1 MIETAD
7 PKAARL
13 IERPRDYAALVERPN
28 FREVLDREKHKL
40 RRVLSGYSFQAMIPC
55 GLADCRTPHRD
66 GFLVETEDGLETN
79 VGHVCG
85 RKAFGTRFDVERAA
99 YERTRELQD
108 LRDRAKN
115 LKEQLT
121 PVQHLVRE
129 IYKSRFGVEW
139 VEMIKSALYKVLG
152 EDLLSSLEATQ
163 RRGEYGVD
171 QARRRTE
178 AEIDRLVNETRRRRE
193 DFAFET
199 VRIGSLEPMP
209 WLVFDFKGKLI
220 TDLLKRLE
228 DLQFIEVD
236 RLEMPVLRQRVKAL
250 DGWELRVRE
259 AEDAVQTAHRFL
271 ASENI
276 ELLSFWIPESRA
288 RNRRAVTEWAA
299 SPSLDTLR
307 QGKVAS

>member
-1 MIETAD
+1 MIDTTD
-7 PKAARL
+7 PKAMRL

-28 FREVLDREKHKL
+28 FREVLDRKEHKL
-40 RRVLSGYSFQAMIPC
+40 RKVLSGYSFHSLIRC

-66 GFLVETEDGLETN
+66 GFLVETDDGLETN

-115 LKEQLT
+115 LKEQLA
-121 PVQHLVRE
+121 PVQSLVRE

-139 VEMIKSALYKVLG
+139 VEGIKSALYKVLG
-152 EDLLSSLEATQ
+152 EDLLSSLEAAQ
-163 RRGEYGVD
+163 RRGDYGVE
-171 QARRRTE
+171 QARRRSE
-178 AEIDRLVNETRRRRE
+178 EEISRLVAETRRRRE
-193 DFAFET
+193 DLTFET

-228 DLQFIEVD
+228 DLQFVEVD

-250 DGWELRVRE
+250 NGWELRVRE
-259 AEDAVQTAHRFL
+259 AEDAVSSAHHFL
-271 ASENI
+271 SAENI
-276 ELLSFWIPESRA
+276 ETLSLWIPESRA
-288 RNRRAVTEWAA
+288 RNRRAVTEWAT
-299 SPSLDTLR
+299 SPSLESLK
-307 QGKVAS
+307 QGRVAH